1 MNRPNLTT
9 TASFLFL
16 LLVLGACSSEA
27 PFEPAMEKN
36 GPDVID
42 VTGTPTVPFHDET
55 FTTISFVPPFPDP
68 PTQPFS
74 NFIIRGTGITSHMG
88 RSQMFEESRL
98 NVMTGIQTGSGVA
111 TGASGRELWYE
122 YEGSGSDPDAN
133 GDLSFSGVLT
143 ITGGTGIFEGA
154 SGEGTYY
161 GTANVVSN
169 TGHRF
174 MDAELTLALP
184 GGSQMNNGH

>member
-68 PTQPFS
+68 PTQNFS
-74 NFIIRGTGITSHMG
+74 HLAIRGTGISSHMG
-88 RSQMFEESRL
+88 RSQMFEESQL
-98 NVMTGIQTGSGVA
+98 NVLTGTQTGSGVT
-111 TGASGRELWYE
+111 TGANGRELWYT
-122 YEGSGSDPDAN
+122 YEGSGTDPDAN
-133 GDLSFSGVLT
+133 GDLSFSGSIT
-143 ITGGTGIFEGA
+143 FTGGTGIFEGA
-154 SGEGTYY
+154 SGEGTYS
-161 GTANVVSN
+161 GTANLVSN
-169 TGHRF
+169 TGHRTV
-174 MDAELTLALP
+174 DADLTLSLP
-184 GGSQMNNGH
+184 GRSQMNNGH